1 MNSAITNIFGSIT
14 HFVEV
19 DNRKLAY
26 SEICPAKPRGTIL
39 LLTGLSSKRF
49 GWYKQF
55 QEFGKYYRTIALD
68 HRDAGD
74 SDLARLPYKIEDQA
88 DDAAT
93 VLRHL
98 NVERAHV
105 IGISMGGFIS
115 LQLTLRHSEL
125 VEKLVL
131 VVTSAGGKAAARPY
145 WNLIPLFVLLPLFGS
160 RDAGERAKIVYNR
173 IMAPGFLRNH
183 PEETKLI
190 EEIARYKP
198 MSRQAYN
205 RQLRACQLHDVSQ
218 RLSEIDKPT
227 LVVHGALDPLIPVAN
242 GRNLAAKI
250 KNASLI
256 VYDNTGHIPIIER
269 AADFNRDVLKFLA
282 AEPNQ

>member
-1 MNSAITNIFGSIT
+1 MNSVIANIFGATT

-26 SEICPAKPRGTIL
+26 SEICPSESKGTIL

-55 QEFGKYYRTIALD
+55 QEFGKHYRTIALD

-74 SDLARLPYKIEDQA
+74 SDLASAPYTVLDQA
-88 DDAAT
+88 DDAAA
-93 VLRHL
+93 VLRKL

-115 LQLTLRHSEL
+115 LQLTLRYPEL
-125 VEKLVL
+125 VDKLVL
-131 VVTSAGGKAAARPY
+131 VVTSAGGRAAARPN

-160 RDAGERAKIVYNR
+160 RDAGTRAKIVYNR
-173 IMAPGFLRNH
+173 IMAPNFLRNH
-183 PEETKLI
+183 PEEASIIQET
-190 EEIARYKP
+190 ARYKP
-198 MSRQAYN
+198 MRRQAYN
-205 RQLRACQLHDVSQ
+205 RQLRACQTHDVSN
-218 RLSEIDKPT
+218 RLGEIDKPT

-250 KNASLI
+250 KNARLI
-256 VYDNTGHIPIIER
+256 VYENTGHIPIIER
-269 AADFNRDVLKFLA
+269 AADFNRDVLEFLGEDA
-282 AEPNQ
+282 SV